1 MTVPM
6 GSRARR
12 TTVFSGVVMG
22 LWTEPQMASIH
33 KMLNPGSI
41 AIVGATPRMQYG
53 GRFLAAALKGKD
65 RIRVYAVNPR
75 YDEIMGVKSYPSVT
89 DLPEAPD
96 LVAIVVP
103 WDQVLDVLHE
113 SHRKGAGSAI
123 VISAGFAE
131 RGVDDRRDLQ
141 RELGE
146 FARDTGLRISGPN
159 CLGLANL
166 KDDIWATASSR
177 GAEGL
182 TGPIG
187 LVCQSGATAFGPF
200 LVRAVENGIGFSYII
215 STGNEA
221 DLDFTDFARYL
232 LDDPDTRV
240 IAGFVE
246 GFKRADKFLELAK
259 LAAERGKPI
268 VLIKIGRS
276 ELGARAARSHT
287 AALTGA
293 DARYD
298 AVFAQ
303 YGVIRVQDY
312 DELIEVAHLM
322 AHTPKPQ
329 VPGIAVVSH
338 SGGISSLTAD
348 MCGQA
353 GLDLPPL
360 GDPAR
365 DGINGILKGFG
376 WAANPADVTGFANSE
391 SFPQIMEHMV
401 NDPRMG
407 TLVVASAGADTQAN
421 QVISQRDRTD
431 KGVVF
436 LWTGSRDAKAG
447 LPRLKEARIPIF
459 YTPDKLA
466 RGLQS
471 RLAYHTWRERRL
483 ADGFAAAPPRTPAQD
498 AAIARALGLGRPT
511 LSESESKQL
520 LAAWGVASARER
532 LVASAEEA
540 VAAAE
545 QLGFPVAL
553 KVDSPDIL
561 HKTEAGIIRLNLGD
575 AAQVRTAYAEILANA
590 MAYLPALPLEGGGLG
605 GGDACAVLASPPPR
619 PSPLKGE
626 GVCTATA
633 TSPQARIAGIS
644 VQEMVRDGVEVII
657 GVSSDPQLGPV
668 LLFGTGGVMVEVYN
682 DVALRR
688 CPITRAEAEAMIAA
702 VKGARLLQGFRGRPP
717 ADLDALADT
726 LVRVSYLA
734 MHLED
739 HLAELDINPLMVL
752 PSGQGVKAVDALVV
766 LRGE

>member
-1 MTVPM
+1 ME
-6 GSRARR
+6 
-12 TTVFSGVVMG
+12 F
-22 LWTEPQMASIH
+22 WTKPQMASIH
-33 KMLNPGSI
+33 KMLNPRSI

-53 GRFLAAALKGKD
+53 GRFLAAALKAKD
-65 RIRVYAVNPR
+65 RVRVYAVNPR
-75 YDEIMGVKSYPSVT
+75 YNEIMGEKSYPNVT

-96 LVAIVVP
+96 VVGIVVP
-103 WDQVLDVLHE
+103 YDQVLDVLRE

-141 RELGE
+141 GELGE
-146 FARDTGLRISGPN
+146 FARASGMRISGPN
-159 CLGLANL
+159 CLGLANV
-166 KDDIWATASSR
+166 KHDIWATSSSR
-177 GAEGL
+177 GASGL

-200 LVRAVENGIGFSYII
+200 LVRAVEAGIGFSYII

-221 DLDFTDFARYL
+221 DLDFSDFARYL
-232 LDDPDTRV
+232 VDDPDTRV

-246 GFKRADKFLELAK
+246 GFKRADKFLEVAK

-276 ELGARAARSHT
+276 ELGARAAQSHT
-287 AALTGA
+287 AALTGE

-312 DELIEVAHLM
+312 DELLEIAHLL
-322 AHTPKPQ
+322 AHTPKPR

-353 GLDLPPL
+353 GLDLPTL
-360 GDPAR
+360 GENAR

-391 SFPQIMEHMV
+391 SFPGIMEHMI

-407 TLVVASAGADTQAN
+407 TLVVASSGADAQAR

-436 LWTGSRDAKAG
+436 LWTGSRDAKDG
-447 LPRLKEARIPIF
+447 LGMLKDALIPVF
-459 YTPDKLA
+459 YTPDTLA
-466 RGLQS
+466 RGLRS

-483 ADGFAAAPPRTPAQD
+483 ADGFASVPSHTAHQVEAMAQT
-498 AAIARALGLGRPT
+498 LGLGRAT
-511 LSESESKQL
+511 LSESESKRL
-520 LAAWGVASARER
+520 LAAWGVGSARGR
-532 LVASAEEA
+532 LVGSAEAA
-540 VAAAE
+540 VEAAE

-561 HKTEAGIIRLNLGD
+561 HKTEAGVVRLNLGD
-575 AAQVRTAYAEILANA
+575 AAQVRTASAEILASA
-590 MAYLPALPLEGGGLG
+590 KAFA
-605 GGDACAVLASPPPR
+605 
-619 PSPLKGE
+619 
-626 GVCTATA
+626 
-633 TSPQARIAGIS
+633 PQARINGVS
-644 VQEMVRDGVEVII
+644 VQEMVGDGVEVIV
-657 GVSSDPQLGPV
+657 GVSCDPQLGPV
-668 LLFGTGGVMVEVYN
+668 LLFGSGGVMVEVYN

-688 CPITRAEAEAMIAA
+688 CPVTGAEARAMIAE
-702 VKGARLLQGFRGRPP
+702 VKGARLLRGFRGRPA
-717 ADLDALADT
+717 ADVDALEDT
-726 LVRVSYLA
+726 LVRVSHFA
-734 MHLED
+734 MHMEG

-752 PSGQGVKAVDALVV
+752 PAGRGVKAVDALVV
-766 LRGE
+766 LRGI